1 VVLTV
6 MCGGRSCGPAP
17 GPATAWT
24 SRANTGS
31 PQCAQTNGPLT
42 SCPQA
47 ARVIITGGPPTSAA
61 DSHLSPQRMSAEL
74 MEALTH
80 TLLKWEGA
88 RPDNKRAQSIAWT
101 FLHEPELVTVAGRP
115 TDEPRY
121 RVIVGVP
128 QGSIG
133 DEEKRGLVAEVT
145 EQVLRAE
152 NPDRDPTPRSG
163 RRVWVII
170 NEITDGSW
178 AAQGRIF
185 RLDDILTFAGASQ
198 DDIAV
203 RTARLRQQAAV

>member
-1 VVLTV
+1 
-6 MCGGRSCGPAP
+6 
-17 GPATAWT
+17 
-24 SRANTGS
+24 
-31 PQCAQTNGPLT
+31 
-42 SCPQA
+42 
-47 ARVIITGGPPTSAA
+47 VIITGGPPTSAA

-145 EQVLRAE
+145 EQVLRAG

-163 RRVWVII
+163 RRVWVTI